1 MRINQRPVASAGPS
15 KGEKDIAPK
24 AEVSKAANGDRV
36 DLSLPLPGPALVH
49 RASEGPVKFRND
61 QGGTAT
67 LQLTKQ
73 GEGKYELTLDGKRV
87 PVEIDA
93 GIDEEAALSRIAD
106 YYSQLPAH
114 MREGLKSIEITDRK
128 KEGVAATT
136 YNGKRVVFWEGLKWL
151 TPGVFFHEMGH
162 VHAQKIYGHT
172 DPSDAWDRA
181 QAKDNRN
188 ISVYSKTNDNE
199 DFAEMTEAYWLA
211 RRGEG
216 AHTVEELRAKFP
228 ERMKIVED
236 VAAGRPVETQDSDYW
251 RVANFNIPKPATIWN
266 AIDGPGLWQ
275 KAKGFLSRLNP
286 FN

>member
-1 MRINQRPVASAGPS
+1 MRINPRPVASGGPAKSQQDTVSTVQPS
-15 KGEKDIAPK
+15 KL
-24 AEVSKAANGDRV
+24 ANSDRV
-36 DLSLPLPGPALVH
+36 DLSMPLPGPALVR
-49 RASEGPVKFRND
+49 RALEGPVKFRND

-67 LQLTKQ
+67 LQLVKH
-73 GEGKYELTLDGKRV
+73 GEGKYDLTLDGKRV
-87 PVEIDA
+87 PIKIDA
-93 GIDEEAALSRIAD
+93 GIDEEVALSRIAD

-114 MREGLKSIEITDRK
+114 MREGLKSLEITDRK

-162 VHAQKIYGHT
+162 VHAQKVYGHT

-188 ISVYSKTNDNE
+188 ISDYSKTNDNE

-216 AHTVEELRAKFP
+216 RNTVEELRAKFP

-236 VAAGRPVETQDSDYW
+236 VAAGRPVETKDSDYW
-251 RVANFNIPKPATIWN
+251 RVASFNIPKPATIWN
-266 AIDGPGLWQ
+266 AIDGPEIWQ
-275 KAKGFLSRLNP
+275 KARGFLSRLNP
-286 FN
+286 FD

>member
-1 MRINQRPVASAGPS
+1 MRINQRPVTSAGPA
-15 KGEKDIAPK
+15 KGQKDTAPEG
-24 AEVSKAANGDRV
+24 AVSKAAKGDRL
-36 DLSLPLPGPALVH
+36 DLSLPLPGPALVR
-49 RASEGPVKFRND
+49 RALEEPVTFRND

-67 LQLTKQ
+67 LQLVKQ
-73 GEGKYELTLDGKRV
+73 GEGKYDLTLDGKRV

-114 MREGLKSIEITDRK
+114 MREGLKSLEITDRK

-162 VHAQKIYGHT
+162 VHAQKVYGHT

-181 QAKDNRN
+181 QAKDNGN
-188 ISVYSKTNDNE
+188 ISDYSKTNDNE

-211 RRGEG
+211 RRGDG
-216 AHTVEELRAKFP
+216 AFTVDELRAKFP

-236 VAAGRPVETQDSDYW
+236 VAADRPVDTKDSDYW
-251 RVANFNIPKPATIWN
+251 RVAGFDVPKPATIWKT
-266 AIDGPGLWQ
+266 IDGPKIWKQ
-275 KAKGFLSRLNP
+275 AESFLKRLNP
-286 FN
+286 FD